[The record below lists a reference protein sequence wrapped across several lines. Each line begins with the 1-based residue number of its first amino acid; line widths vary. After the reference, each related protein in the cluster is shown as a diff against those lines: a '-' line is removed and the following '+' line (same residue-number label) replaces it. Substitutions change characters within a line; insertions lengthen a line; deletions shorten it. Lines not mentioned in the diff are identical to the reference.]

1 MASLDYRGSRRLSR
15 GMPGP
20 KAEGLGLSVR
30 PELVAESAAKLK
42 K

>member
-15 GMPGP
+15 GMPRL
-20 KAEGLGLSVR
+20 KAEDLGLSVR
-30 PELVAESAAKLK
+30 PELVAESAVKLK